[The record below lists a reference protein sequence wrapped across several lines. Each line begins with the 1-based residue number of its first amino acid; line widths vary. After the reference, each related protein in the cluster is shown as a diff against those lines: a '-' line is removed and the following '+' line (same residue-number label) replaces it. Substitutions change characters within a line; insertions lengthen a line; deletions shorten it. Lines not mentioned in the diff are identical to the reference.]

1 VELALVSVFSEKK
14 QAVMYAQLV
23 EGVFMMG
30 HGVIMDAHW
39 LEESAARS
47 LLLISLSIAVM
58 AVLDAAAL
66 PNLPALMLMNAE
78 EWIVLETWLIKA
90 GLDMLAGSLEF
101 AGTNAILLLR
111 AAGIMVGFGRD
122 VFPALIGLMFY
133 GSFQ

>member
-1 VELALVSVFSEKK
+1 MELVLVSVFSEKK

-78 EWIVLETWLIKA
+78 EWIALETWLIKA
-90 GLDMLAGSLEF
+90 GLDILAGLQEC
-101 AGTNAILLLR
+101 AGTNAILLLMFAEQIMGGR
-111 AAGIMVGFGRD
+111 AAFRVLTG
-122 VFPALIGLMFY
+122 LI
-133 GSFQ
+133 